1 MDTSKYDES
10 KDLKDAL
17 PGEVFLFAMQGFIHM
32 GELFL

>member
-17 PGEVFLFAMQGFIHM
+17 PGEVFLWLSSTKRLKKAD
-32 GELFL
+32 